1 MFVSQTPL
9 FGPGGNSTAFSESGH
24 KSTVEAP
31 AYVRAMGLG
40 AYEYECG
47 KGVRTSESVLRQ
59 VAEAARLHSVS
70 LSLHAP
76 YFISLSGKEEET
88 RLKSLDYIEQSLRAA
103 DILGA
108 DTIVVHSGSVGL
120 GTRNEAMGLSF
131 DTLSRLCEYLGDRYT
146 HISIGI
152 ETMGRLGQL
161 GTLDEVIRQCQIN
174 PDRFVPVVDFGHLN
188 ARELG
193 HYFDTADAYKSVFDQ
208 IGTRLGD
215 RYARYLHCHF
225 SHIEYGKKGELRHLT
240 FEDTVFG
247 PPFEPLADVIVTEGL
262 FPRIICESAGTQ
274 DEDALTMQKIWE
286 SRAVSSGSV

>member
-1 MFVSQTPL
+1 MFVSNNPL
-9 FGPGGNSTAFSESGH
+9 FGPGGNSTAFTETGH

-59 VAEAARLHSVS
+59 VAAAARDQSIS

-76 YFISLSGKEEET
+76 YFISLSGKEPET

-103 DILGA
+103 DVLGA

-120 GTRNEAMGLSF
+120 GTREEAMALSF
-131 DTLSRLCEYLGDRYT
+131 DTLSRLCEFLDDRYA

-152 ETMGRLGQL
+152 ETMGRIGQL
-161 GTLDEVIRQCQIN
+161 GTLDEVIRQCKIN

-193 HYFDTADAYKSVFDQ
+193 HAFDTSDAYKAVFDQ
-208 IGTRLGD
+208 IGSQLGD

-240 FEDTVFG
+240 FEDTTFG
-247 PPFEPLADVIVTEGL
+247 PPFDPLANVIVAEGL
-262 FPRIICESAGTQ
+262 CPRIICESAGTQ
-274 DEDALTMQKIWE
+274 DADALTMQQTWE
-286 SRAVSSGSV
+286 KASLSI